1 MAQPFTLQ
9 FQVTSQEHQM
19 LLREFLL
26 QKNISRKALTDIKAD
41 GELLVNGKSENVQYM
56 LQSGDNITVQF
67 PLETGSEQMKGE
79 AIPLEILYE
88 DAYLLAVNKPAG
100 ISTIPSRQHP
110 SGTLA
115 NAIVHYY
122 EQIGHSGAVH
132 FVTRLDLDTSGI
144 VLITKHRHTHH
155 LFSLAQQ
162 EQTIVKKYLALVQGT
177 PVASEGR
184 IDQPIARTSDSI
196 IKREVRADGQMAST
210 IYHTITTFPY
220 HQQTVSLVQLQLL
233 TGRTH
238 QIRVHMAWLGHPL
251 LGDSLY
257 GGDCTALQRQAL
269 HCRFLQFQHPITG
282 ELVTLEAPL
291 PVDLQKLLPDASE
304 KMHE

>member
-1 MAQPFTLQ
+1 MTQPFTLQ

-210 IYHTITTFPY
+210 IYQTVATFPY
-220 HQQTVSLVQLQLL
+220 HQQIVSLMQLHLL

-282 ELVTLEAPL
+282 ETITLEAPL
-291 PVDLQKLLPDASE
+291 PEDLQALLPDTSE
-304 KMHE
+304 KMHD